1 MGVFTFKAS
10 SSPSG
15 NVPFL
20 TFPEF
25 GAAPPAPPPAP
36 PPPSLLFCLLLCPSS
51 AELDTHQP
59 FHRSQERHGVYPL
72 VPLKCCMPS
81 VFFLFLWWDLWG
93 NAATTVHLLLLKIM
107 SKIVRLQNAPP
118 PGLRHARTVTWEGA
132 SAQGARFSFPH
143 PSSPPFPS
151 PSFFLSAF
159 GSGSLL
165 SHILGVPRT
174 SVPLRSSQQPLHV
187 TLVLLLGRGC
197 PTSGTSLPAFP
208 FEDTG

>member
-1 MGVFTFKAS
+1 MLYAKR
-10 SSPSG
+10 
-15 NVPFL
+15 FL
-20 TFPEF
+20 F
-25 GAAPPAPPPAP
+25 
-36 PPPSLLFCLLLCPSS
+36 
-51 AELDTHQP
+51 
-59 FHRSQERHGVYPL
+59 VPL
-72 VPLKCCMPS
+72 VGSVGKCSHDCT
-81 VFFLFLWWDLWG
+81 LI
-93 NAATTVHLLLLKIM
+93 TVKNYVKDRA
-107 SKIVRLQNAPP
+107 SPECPP